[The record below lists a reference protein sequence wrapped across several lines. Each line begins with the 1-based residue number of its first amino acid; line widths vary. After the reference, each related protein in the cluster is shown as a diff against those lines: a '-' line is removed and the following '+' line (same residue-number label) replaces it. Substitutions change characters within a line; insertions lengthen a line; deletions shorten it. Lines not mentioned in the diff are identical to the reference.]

1 VPPRS
6 TPRVQ
11 ACRVI
16 FVRHAIAQGN
26 GQFHGQR
33 DVPLAP
39 NGRRQLPGLIRRL
52 SSYSIAAVFS
62 SDLSRARQTAEA
74 VARKLDKHSENRRG
88 LREMRFGDWE
98 GLSWKQILTRYPR
111 LSHNWIK
118 DFVRRPIPGA
128 ELFDSFVRRVRRE
141 IRAIVRMSPNRCV
154 LVVTHAGVIRVALAT
169 ALGMRLRHAFR
180 IAVNP
185 CSISVVDHFGTET
198 IVRCING

>member
-1 VPPRS
+1 MPRS
-6 TPRVQ
+6 SIKRIQ

-26 GQFHGQR
+26 GQFNGQR

-52 SSYSIAAVFS
+52 SSYSIGAVFS
-62 SDLSRARQTAEA
+62 SDLSRARQTADA
-74 VARKLDKHSENRRG
+74 VAQRLHKHCESRRG
-88 LREMRFGDWE
+88 LREMHFGDWE
-98 GLSWKQILTRYPR
+98 GLSWKHILTRYPR
-111 LSHNWIK
+111 LSQRWID

-128 ELFDSFVRRVRRE
+128 ELFDSFVRRVRQE
-141 IRAIVRMSPNRCV
+141 IRAIVQVNPNRCV
-154 LVVTHAGVIRVALAT
+154 LIVTHAGVIRVALAT
-169 ALGMRLRHAFR
+169 ALGMHLRNAFR

-185 CSISVVDHFGTET
+185 CSISVIDHFRTET